1 MARIRA
7 SAAALLC
14 FGCVSQASLDGLPLP
29 GEARQPGKIF
39 AVEHQAAD
47 ERGLDRK
54 IAIALSARGL
64 DAVTGEPGSADYIV
78 SYIDRWAWDMRMYL
92 IDLRIDVREAETN
105 ILLATARSYQ
115 TSLDALGQT
124 HDSII
129 ERTVNVLIE
138 GREPERRRRREEAA
152 RRERSR
158 DK

>member
-1 MARIRA
+1 
-7 SAAALLC
+7 L
-14 FGCVSQASLDGLPLP
+14 SQTSLDGYPLP
-29 GEARQPGKIF
+29 PEARAPGRSF
-39 AVEHQAAD
+39 AVLHQPAD

-54 IAIALSARGL
+54 IASSLNARGL

-78 SYIDRWAWDMRMYL
+78 SYIDRWYWDMRMYL

-115 TSLDALGQT
+115 TSLDALGET

-138 GREPERRRRREEAA
+138 GSEPERRRREEAA

-158 DK
+158 HK